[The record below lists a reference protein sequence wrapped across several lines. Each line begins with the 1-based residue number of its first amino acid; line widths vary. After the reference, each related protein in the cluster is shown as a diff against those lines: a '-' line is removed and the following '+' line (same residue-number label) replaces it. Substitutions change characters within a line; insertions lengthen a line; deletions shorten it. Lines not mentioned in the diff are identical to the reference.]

1 MRRKLSILILVLLVG
16 ASGLLLRG
24 CLTSNAERT
33 EVQAQYERMR
43 SALSANDT
51 NAFTLCFAP
60 AYRARAKDHF
70 DRLTTFA
77 RPLGSRSGISIR
89 GSRAEVCPERLYPM
103 VPLGNWGHTIEMIN
117 VDGEW
122 YFTGKISVW

>member
-1 MRRKLSILILVLLVG
+1 MLVLLVG
-16 ASGLLLRG
+16 AGGLLLHV
-24 CLTSNAERT
+24 CLASSAQDAEVR
-33 EVQAQYERMR
+33 AQYERMR
-43 SALSANDT
+43 AALSSNDT

-60 AYRARAKDHF
+60 ACRARAEDHF
-70 DRLTTFA
+70 GRLTTFA
-77 RPLGSRSGISIR
+77 RPLGPRSGISIS